1 MTLPFSLRRLWAFLK
16 GGKIM
21 KFIGYNTISGIIQCV
36 SGLRIGSSK
45 DTIEIGGM
53 DNPIIRNPLDKF
65 PYIPGSSLKGK
76 IRSLLEWEIDGKLG
90 KDGNVH
96 QFKDCNKDDKCPICR
111 IFGVTDDEVK
121 FGPGRA
127 IFRDGRVTDVSK
139 DKLKEL
145 QLKKGLLYVEEKTET
160 AIDRLKGKAKDGSL
174 RQYERVPAGTE
185 FSFRIDYRVFDI
197 NDKGKVDE
205 DNFQWLL
212 HGLWLLQQDA
222 LGGSGSRGYGQIRFG
237 IHEPDT
243 AKPDEVKFIPD
254 KVLVDDKE
262 EEIKDRYEEITKQ
275 KKR

>member
-1 MTLPFSLRRLWAFLK
+1 
-16 GGKIM
+16 M
-21 KFIGYNTISGIIQCV
+21 KFISYKTITGIMQCV
-36 SGLRIGSSK
+36 SGLRIGGSK

-76 IRSLLEWEIDGKLG
+76 IRSLLEWDIEGKLG
-90 KDGNVH
+90 QDGNVH
-96 QFKDCNKDDKCPICR
+96 KCKDSTCPICR
-111 IFGVTDDEVK
+111 IFGVTDDEAK

-127 IFRDGRVTDVSK
+127 IFRDGWVTEKFK

-185 FSFRIDYRVFDI
+185 FLFRIDYRVFDI
-197 NDKGKVDE
+197 NDDEGKGDKGKVDN

-212 HGLWLLQQDA
+212 HGLWLLEQDA
-222 LGGSGSRGYGQIRFG
+222 LGSSGSRGYGQIRFG
-237 IHEPDT
+237 ISEPDT
-243 AKPDEVKFIPD
+243 AKPDEIKFIPG
-254 KVLVDDKE
+254 KVLVDGKE
-262 EEIKDRYEEITKQ
+262 EKINDRYEEITKQ